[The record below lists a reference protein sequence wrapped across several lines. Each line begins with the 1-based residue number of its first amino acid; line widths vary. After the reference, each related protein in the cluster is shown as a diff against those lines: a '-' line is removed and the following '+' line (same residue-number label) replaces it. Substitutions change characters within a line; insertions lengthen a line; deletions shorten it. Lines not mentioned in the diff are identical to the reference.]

1 MPTPS
6 SITALLQAQQ
16 HYRTAAAQ
24 DRQTAHAYRP
34 VDASK
39 EQRRTAQ
46 QRKKI
51 DPASQHTHRQSMMT
65 CNRYSK

>member
-6 SITALLQAQQ
+6 SITALFQTQQ

-39 EQRRTAQ
+39 E
-46 QRKKI
+46 
-51 DPASQHTHRQSMMT
+51 
-65 CNRYSK
+65 